1 MNAIKKYWLGFIVLF
16 LVVVAAYFIYLKLNP
31 KKLPPN
37 LVMGTGRIDGDL
49 ININTK
55 YPGRLKLLT
64 VDEGDRITKGQL
76 IAQLQSKE
84 YEAQLKAIEAEIKA
98 KHKEIEAQKVQLQ
111 IIKET
116 LPENVQKAYANLKS
130 SRFMLEELNQQ
141 INSMEK
147 VVQQDERDFK
157 RFKSLTEK
165 SLFPKEK
172 FEKMKLK
179 LETDKNKLKA
189 LLKKKN
195 QLVQQINAAESSLKQ
210 AKSTLKKVQA
220 VEKSIAALQES
231 IKALNA
237 KKQQIQ
243 AVLDELNIY
252 SPIDGYVVDKVA
264 NVGEVL
270 GAGMTVITAIDPND
284 LYLKMFVDTIYTGKI
299 KVGDKAEIFLDAYP
313 DKPIPAVVVKIAKK
327 AEFTPKEV
335 AVREDRI
342 QRVYA
347 VHIKPVNPNPL
358 LKLGLPAIGV
368 ISLDG
373 KGLPKSL
380 KELPEL

>member
-1 MNAIKKYWLGFIVLF
+1 MNTIKKYWLGFIVLF

-55 YPGRLKLLT
+55 YPGRIELLT
-64 VDEGDRITKGQL
+64 VDEGDNITKGQL
-76 IAQLQSKE
+76 IAKIQSKE
-84 YEAQLKAIEAEIKA
+84 YQAQLEAIQAEIKA
-98 KHKEIEAQKVQLQ
+98 KQKEIEAQKVQLQ
-111 IIKET
+111 ITKET

-130 SRFMLEELNQQ
+130 SKFMLEELNQQ
-141 INSMEK
+141 INSMRK
-147 VVQQDERDFK
+147 VVQQDERDYK
-157 RFKSLTEK
+157 RFKSLAEK
-165 SLFPKEK
+165 SLFPQEK
-172 FEKMKLK
+172 FEKIKLK
-179 LETDKNKLKA
+179 LETDKDKLKA

-195 QLVQQINAAESSLKQ
+195 QLIQQINAAESSLKQ

-220 VEKSIAALQES
+220 LEKSIAALQES

-243 AVLDELNIY
+243 AVLDELSIY
-252 SPIDGYVVDKVA
+252 SPINGYIVDKVA

-270 GAGMTVITAIDPND
+270 GAGMTVITAINPDD

-313 DKPIPAVVVKIAKK
+313 DKPIPAIVVKIAKK

-347 VHIKPVNPNPL
+347 IHIKPVKPNPL

-373 KGLPKSL
+373 KGLPTSL

>member
-1 MNAIKKYWLGFIVLF
+1 MNTIKKYWLGFIVLF

-55 YPGRLKLLT
+55 YPGRIELLT
-64 VDEGDRITKGQL
+64 VDEGDNITKGQL
-76 IAQLQSKE
+76 IAKIQSRE
-84 YEAQLKAIEAEIKA
+84 YQAQLEAIQAEIKA
-98 KHKEIEAQKVQLQ
+98 KQKEIEAQKVQLQ
-111 IIKET
+111 ITKET

-130 SRFMLEELNQQ
+130 SKFMLEELNQQ
-141 INSMEK
+141 INSMRK
-147 VVQQDERDFK
+147 VVQQDERDYK
-157 RFKSLTEK
+157 RFKSLAEK
-165 SLFPKEK
+165 SLFPQEK
-172 FEKMKLK
+172 FEKIKLK
-179 LETDKNKLKA
+179 LETDKDKLKA
-189 LLKKKN
+189 MLKKKN
-195 QLVQQINAAESSLKQ
+195 QLIQQINAAESSLKQ

-270 GAGMTVITAIDPND
+270 GAGMTVVTAINPDD

-313 DKPIPAVVVKIAKK
+313 DKPIPAIVVKIAKK

-347 VHIKPVNPNPL
+347 IHIKPVEPNPL

>member
-1 MNAIKKYWLGFIVLF
+1 MNAIKKYWLGFVVLF

-55 YPGRLKLLT
+55 YPGRIKLLA

-76 IAQLQSKE
+76 IAKLQSKE

-98 KHKEIEAQKVQLQ
+98 KQKEIEAQKVQLQ

-141 INSMEK
+141 INSMK
-147 VVQQDERDFK
+147 KIVQQDERDFK

-172 FEKMKLK
+172 FEKIKLK
-179 LETDKNKLKA
+179 LETDKDKLKA

-195 QLVQQINAAESSLKQ
+195 QLIQQINAAESSLKQ

-220 VEKSIAALQES
+220 VEKSIVALQES

-252 SPIDGYVVDKVA
+252 SPINGYVVDKVA

-270 GAGMTVITAIDPND
+270 GAGMTVITAINPDD

-313 DKPIPAVVVKIAKK
+313 DKPIPAIVVKIAKK

-347 VHIKPVNPNPL
+347 VHIKPVEPNPL

>member
-1 MNAIKKYWLGFIVLF
+1 MNAIKKYWLGFVVLF

-55 YPGRLKLLT
+55 YPGRLKLLA

-76 IAQLQSKE
+76 IAKLQSKE

-98 KHKEIEAQKVQLQ
+98 KQKEIEAQKVQLQ

-130 SRFMLEELNQQ
+130 NRFMLEELNQQ

-147 VVQQDERDFK
+147 IVQQDERDFK

-172 FEKMKLK
+172 FEKIKLK
-179 LETDKNKLKA
+179 LETDKDKLKA

-195 QLVQQINAAESSLKQ
+195 QLIQQINAAESSLKQ

-220 VEKSIAALQES
+220 VEKSIVALQES

-252 SPIDGYVVDKVA
+252 SPINGYVVDKVA
-264 NVGEVL
+264 HVGEVL
-270 GAGMTVITAIDPND
+270 GAGMTVITAINPDD

-313 DKPIPAVVVKIAKK
+313 DKPIPAIVVKIAKK

-347 VHIKPVNPNPL
+347 VHIKPVEPNPL

>member
-1 MNAIKKYWLGFIVLF
+1 MNTIKKYWLGFIVLF

-55 YPGRLKLLT
+55 YPGRIELLT
-64 VDEGDRITKGQL
+64 VDEGDNITKGQL
-76 IAQLQSKE
+76 IAKIQSKE
-84 YEAQLKAIEAEIKA
+84 YQAQLEAIQAEIKA
-98 KHKEIEAQKVQLQ
+98 KQKEIEAQKVQLQ
-111 IIKET
+111 ITKET

-130 SRFMLEELNQQ
+130 SKFMLEELNQQ
-141 INSMEK
+141 INSMRK
-147 VVQQDERDFK
+147 VVQQDERDYK
-157 RFKSLTEK
+157 RFKSLAEK
-165 SLFPKEK
+165 SLFPQEK
-172 FEKMKLK
+172 FEKIKLK
-179 LETDKNKLKA
+179 LETDKDKLKA

-195 QLVQQINAAESSLKQ
+195 QLIQQINAAESSLKQ

-220 VEKSIAALQES
+220 LEKSIAALQES

-243 AVLDELNIY
+243 AVLDELSIY
-252 SPIDGYVVDKVA
+252 SPINGYIVDKVA

-270 GAGMTVITAIDPND
+270 GAGMTVITAINPDD

-313 DKPIPAVVVKIAKK
+313 DKPIPAIVVKIAKK

-347 VHIKPVNPNPL
+347 IHIKPVKPNPL

-373 KGLPKSL
+373 KGLPRSL

>member
-1 MNAIKKYWLGFIVLF
+1 MNAIKKYWLGFVVLF
-16 LVVVAAYFIYLKLNP
+16 LVVIAAYFIYLKLNP

-98 KHKEIEAQKVQLQ
+98 KQKEIEAQKVQLQ

-172 FEKMKLK
+172 FEKIKLK

-189 LLKKKN
+189 LLKKKD
-195 QLVQQINAAESSLKQ
+195 QLIQQINAAESSLKQ

>member
-1 MNAIKKYWLGFIVLF
+1 MNTIKKYWLGFIVLF

-55 YPGRLKLLT
+55 YPGRIELLT
-64 VDEGDRITKGQL
+64 VDEGDNITKGQL
-76 IAQLQSKE
+76 IAKIQSKE
-84 YEAQLKAIEAEIKA
+84 YQAQLEAIQAEIKA
-98 KHKEIEAQKVQLQ
+98 KQKEIEAQKVQLQ
-111 IIKET
+111 ITKET

-130 SRFMLEELNQQ
+130 SKFMLEELNQQ
-141 INSMEK
+141 INSMRK
-147 VVQQDERDFK
+147 VVQQDERDYK
-157 RFKSLTEK
+157 RFKSLAEK
-165 SLFPKEK
+165 SLFPQEK
-172 FEKMKLK
+172 FEKIKLK
-179 LETDKNKLKA
+179 LETDKDKLKA

-195 QLVQQINAAESSLKQ
+195 QLIQQINAAESSLKQ

-220 VEKSIAALQES
+220 LEKSIAALQES

-243 AVLDELNIY
+243 AIIDELSIY
-252 SPIDGYVVDKVA
+252 SPINGYIVDKVA

-270 GAGMTVITAIDPND
+270 GAGMTVVTAINPDD

-347 VHIKPVNPNPL
+347 IHIKPVKPNPL

-373 KGLPKSL
+373 KGLPRSL

>member
-1 MNAIKKYWLGFIVLF
+1 MNTIKKYWLGFIVLF

-31 KKLPPN
+31 KKLPSN

-55 YPGRLKLLT
+55 YPGRIELLT
-64 VDEGDRITKGQL
+64 VDEGDNITKGQL
-76 IAQLQSKE
+76 IAKIQSRE
-84 YEAQLKAIEAEIKA
+84 YQAQLEAMQAEIKA
-98 KHKEIEAQKVQLQ
+98 KQKEIEAQKVQLQ
-111 IIKET
+111 ITKET

-130 SRFMLEELNQQ
+130 SKFMLEELNQQ
-141 INSMEK
+141 INSMK
-147 VVQQDERDFK
+147 KIVQQDERDHK
-157 RFKSLTEK
+157 RFKSLAEK
-165 SLFPKEK
+165 SLFPQEK
-172 FEKMKLK
+172 FEKIKLK
-179 LETDKNKLKA
+179 LETDKDKLKA

-195 QLVQQINAAESSLKQ
+195 QLIQQINAAESSLKQ

-220 VEKSIAALQES
+220 LEKSIAALQES

-237 KKQQIQ
+237 KKQRIQ
-243 AVLDELNIY
+243 AVIDELSIY

-270 GAGMTVITAIDPND
+270 GAGMTVVTAINPDD

-313 DKPIPAVVVKIAKK
+313 NKPIPAVVVKIAKK

-347 VHIKPVNPNPL
+347 VHLKPVKPSPL